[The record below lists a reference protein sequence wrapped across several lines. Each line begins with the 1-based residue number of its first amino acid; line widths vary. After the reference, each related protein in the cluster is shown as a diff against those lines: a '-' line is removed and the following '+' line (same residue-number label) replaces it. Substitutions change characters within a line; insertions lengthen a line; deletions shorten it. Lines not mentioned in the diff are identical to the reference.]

1 MGYAIED
8 EKKVWREPSKKW
20 KKVRESQG
28 IKQPKKPKNVKSSG
42 TYGGGSSSSSKKS
55 SSSSSRSRSSSERT
69 ESVYRPGDEKKSY
82 LGDVKKQQITKKTSK
97 PKKTQKQ
104 KVNNRT
110 RRRNKR
116 T

>member
-1 MGYAIED
+1 MASFD
-8 EKKVWREPSKKW
+8 FLLM
-20 KKVRESQG
+20 QLTQN

-97 PKKTQKQ
+97 PKKDEEHKELNVVFIDGTGFYSL
-104 KVNNRT
+104 
-110 RRRNKR
+110 
-116 T
+116 